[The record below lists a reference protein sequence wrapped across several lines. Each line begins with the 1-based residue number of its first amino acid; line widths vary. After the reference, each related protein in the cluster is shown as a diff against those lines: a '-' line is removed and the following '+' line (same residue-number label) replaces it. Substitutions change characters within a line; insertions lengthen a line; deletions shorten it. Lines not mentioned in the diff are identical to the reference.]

1 MRQLAD
7 FLVQSLL
14 GMEPATW
21 PYTWVVYGA
30 VMLAVAALAMVFVA
44 LFAGPV
50 TVVERRVAGRMM
62 SRIGPNRVGP
72 QGVIQWLADG
82 LKCFLKEDLIPD
94 AADGPLFRLAP
105 YLVFAGMF
113 GTFVVLPFG
122 AHLVAADLNVG
133 VLYLF
138 AISSVVVVGILAAGW
153 SSNSKWGL
161 FGAFRSAAQII
172 SYEVPS
178 ALSVL
183 TVVLF
188 AGTLSIQGLI
198 REQGGM
204 PWDWFVFR
212 TPFTFAAFFLF
223 FTAALAEGNRT
234 PFDLPEA
241 ESELV
246 AGYHTEYSGMRFLF
260 FLFAEWANLWIMSAV
275 ATACFLGGWNIPGV
289 SASTID
295 AATGVSFWALQALS
309 FVIFAA
315 KTSVLVFI
323 VIQLRWTLP
332 RLRIDQLL
340 EMCWKYLVPLSF
352 ACLLGVMVWMW
363 AVAAGS
369 LIDLAM
375 RLVMTCLGVAGLL
388 QYARR
393 VRFNYMAD
401 RDNYRKMTGK
411 ELWYPPYRLP

>member
-1 MRQLAD
+1 MKALAD
-7 FLVQSLL
+7 ILVVQLL
-14 GMEPATW
+14 GQDPGSW
-21 PYTWVVYGA
+21 PFTWVVYAA
-30 VMLAVAALAMVFVA
+30 VMLVGGALAMTFVA

-94 AADGPLFRLAP
+94 EADHPLFRLAP

-138 AISSVVVVGILAAGW
+138 AISSIVVVGILAAGW

-161 FGAFRSAAQII
+161 FGAFRAAAQII

-188 AGTLSIQGLI
+188 AGTLSLQGLI

-204 PWDWFVFR
+204 PWDWFIFR

-223 FTAALAEGNRT
+223 FTSALAEGNRT

-275 ATACFLGGWNIPGV
+275 AVACFLGGWNIPGV
-289 SASTID
+289 SPATID
-295 AATGVSFWALQALS
+295 ASQGLAFWSFQAIS
-309 FVIFAA
+309 FAVFAA
-315 KTSVLVFI
+315 KTSVLVFV

-332 RLRIDQLL
+332 RLRVDQLL

-352 ACLLGVMVWMW
+352 ACLLGVLVWAW
-363 AVAAGS
+363 AVTAGS
-369 LIDLAM
+369 AVDLAM
-375 RLVMTCLGVAGLL
+375 RLIMTCLGVAALVA
-388 QYARR
+388 YARR
-393 VRFNYMAD
+393 VRFNYVAD
-401 RDNYRKMTGK
+401 KDNYLKMTGK